1 MYADLRR
8 VDTYSL
14 IVAHHDRS
22 VGFRHL
28 AEPVRLRA
36 GDALLFLAPLCHFGT
51 ALQKDASR
59 VSMSHA
65 FLGPGILLYDMRPS
79 KIHVHGCGH
88 DDNTNGDANDVLITW
103 HPVFKQSGA
112 LDDSPE
118 SLRTTCA
125 GVTLAD
131 SRGAALANGG
141 GSAVLKLGGGDGA
154 TLELADGGC
163 ATAMLLADGNGA
175 GVTLVHG
182 GSVSTTPAYGGGAN
196 GTLTRAVLS
205 PAEGEGSYLYSNL
218 PAGYTALPPPPDEQ
232 LVAGTPQARQL
243 VGQSIFIRVG
253 DPNRWKLGVIRPVNK
268 WARKEINGEPVTHMV
283 HYGDGTPEDPA
294 ALIECVL
301 KRSTYCMLGIPS
313 PEWLLLEKEIG
324 FKPPP
329 RKRRWPA
336 CSFVAAPVLVG
347 AHPQRQRTAVQP
359 FRVGDNTDGLASR
372 AR

>member
-141 GSAVLKLGGGDGA
+141 GSAVLK
-154 TLELADGGC
+154 
-163 ATAMLLADGNGA
+163 
-175 GVTLVHG
+175 
-182 GSVSTTPAYGGGAN
+182 
-196 GTLTRAVLS
+196 
-205 PAEGEGSYLYSNL
+205 
-218 PAGYTALPPPPDEQ
+218 
-232 LVAGTPQARQL
+232 
-243 VGQSIFIRVG
+243 
-253 DPNRWKLGVIRPVNK
+253 
-268 WARKEINGEPVTHMV
+268 
-283 HYGDGTPEDPA
+283 
-294 ALIECVL
+294 
-301 KRSTYCMLGIPS
+301 
-313 PEWLLLEKEIG
+313 
-324 FKPPP
+324 
-329 RKRRWPA
+329 
-336 CSFVAAPVLVG
+336 
-347 AHPQRQRTAVQP
+347 RQRTAVQP
-359 FRVGDNTDGLASR
+359 FRVGDNTDELASR